1 MTIWSI
7 YIGQRHGETS
17 GLESPRT
24 RLPNSGW
31 PPWVASQFR
40 VAFPGLVQTLQA
52 AQVAAEAVSVL
63 KTSSNNGLPRPWITE
78 PATDPTSSL
87 DICKILLLLSEIV
100 RAQ

>member
-40 VAFPGLVQTLQA
+40 VAFPGLVRTLQA
-52 AQVAAEAVSVL
+52 AQVADEAVSVL
-63 KTSSNNGLPRPWITE
+63 KTSSNSTIPEAWI
-78 PATDPTSSL
+78 TDPTTESWPR
-87 DICKILLLLSEIV
+87 V
-100 RAQ
+100 Q

>member
-31 PPWVASQFR
+31 PPPWVASQFR
-40 VAFPGLVQTLQA
+40 VAFPGLVRTLQA
-52 AQVAAEAVSVL
+52 AQMAAEAVTVL
-63 KTSSNNGLPRPWITE
+63 KTSSNSTITEAWITD
-78 PATDPTSSL
+78 PATESWTGRLPFN
-87 DICKILLLLSEIV
+87 
-100 RAQ
+100 